1 MATKFKITGPGL
13 YKRRD
18 DSTANLVDDHNN
30 GVWRDTYT
38 NYLYYEDGY
47 YGSEPDKSPN
57 DIVAKV
63 AEEGAEQTKPEPPG
77 VLEMS
82 KMFLFSPQSAIEYV
96 PDRLVVATKILAA
109 LLSSNKYD
117 PHFYDVAITD
127 AVELT
132 DKLIMRVKETRP

>member
-1 MATKFKITGPGL
+1 MDTKFKITGPGL

-18 DSTANLVDDHNN
+18 ASTANLVDECNN

-47 YGSEPDKSPN
+47 YGIEPDESPN

-63 AEEGAEQTKPEPPG
+63 AEEGKEEPVKLLTNVPEWDKGLLSKPIP
-77 VLEMS
+77 
-82 KMFLFSPQSAIEYV
+82 AIEQV
-96 PDRLVVATKILAA
+96 PDRLAVASRVLAA
-109 LLSSNKYD
+109 LLSSNKYE
-117 PHFYDVAITD
+117 PHFYDVAVAD

-132 DKLIMRVKETRP
+132 DKLIMRVKEPRP